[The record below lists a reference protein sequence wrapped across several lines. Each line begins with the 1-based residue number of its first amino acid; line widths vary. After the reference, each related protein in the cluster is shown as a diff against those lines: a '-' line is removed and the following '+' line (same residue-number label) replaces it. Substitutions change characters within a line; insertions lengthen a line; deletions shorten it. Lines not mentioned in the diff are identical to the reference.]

1 MQNILLKHF
10 ASLFKINFNIFDM
23 RMREFTDPKHL
34 FCKDCPHKCD
44 YKNTHLYGCYES
56 ARWDNKYIYYCPME
70 FIFIAISMYDEFKMQ
85 SECIIAGPIIMGDL
99 SDYEETYNIPHM
111 ETYEVNDLAEIMSAA
126 FSNQSS
132 PEAQTTTTDFLNT
145 IYRELEILPSKDN
158 YPIVLEKK
166 LQQAITDG
174 DEKSAR
180 EYLNRLLG
188 EIYFRSNA
196 DFDVIKVRAL
206 ELLVVLSRSAIE
218 GGADPD
224 QIFNLN
230 NNYIQEFNKFD
241 NLEKLSFWL
250 SNIVNRFISYIF
262 EFGDIKHSD
271 IMHKTVAYIKS
282 NYMNKITLEDIAEH
296 VFLSKSHLSKIFNKE
311 MNTTISAFINKIR
324 IEKSK
329 HLLKD
334 GSLSIADIAN
344 LTGFDDQ
351 SYFTK
356 QFKIFTG
363 ISPKKFRDNMG
374 IK

>member
-1 MQNILLKHF
+1 MQNKLLKHF
-10 ASLFKINFNIFDM
+10 VSLFQVEFNMFDM
-23 RMREFTDPKHL
+23 QIREFLESEHF
-34 FCKDCPHKCD
+34 FCEKCPRKCD

-56 ARWDNKYIYYCPME
+56 ARWDSKYIYYCPME
-70 FIFIAISMYDEFKMQ
+70 FIFIAISLYDEFAVQ
-85 SECIIAGPIIMGDL
+85 SECVIAGPIQMGEVLD
-99 SDYEETYNIPHM
+99 SEKVEGIPHM
-111 ETYEVNDLAEIMSAA
+111 EVHEVSDLAEIMFAA
-126 FSNQSS
+126 FSNQVLPGTQVS
-132 PEAQTTTTDFLNT
+132 TTDFLNE
-145 IYRELEILPSKDN
+145 IYRELEILPSEEN

-174 DEKSAR
+174 DEESAR

-196 DFDVIKVRAL
+196 DFEVIKVRAL
-206 ELLVVLSRSAIE
+206 ELLVLLSRSAIE
-218 GGADPD
+218 GGADPN

-230 NNYIQEFNKFD
+230 NNYIQEFNRFD
-241 NLEKLSFWL
+241 SLEKLSFWL

-271 IMHKTVAYIKS
+271 IMHKTVAYIKR
-282 NYMNKITLEDIAEH
+282 NYMNKITLEDIADH
-296 VFLSKSHLSKIFNKE
+296 VYLSKSHLSKVFSEE
-311 MNTTISAFINKIR
+311 MNITISTFINKIR
-324 IEKSK
+324 IEKSR

-334 GSLSIADIAN
+334 NSLSIADVAN

>member
-1 MQNILLKHF
+1 MQNKLLKHF
-10 ASLFKINFNIFDM
+10 VSLFQVEFNMFDM
-23 RMREFTDPKHL
+23 QIREFLESEHF
-34 FCKDCPHKCD
+34 FCEKCPRKCD

-56 ARWDNKYIYYCPME
+56 ARWDSKYIYYCPME
-70 FIFIAISMYDEFKMQ
+70 FIFIAISLYDEFGVQ
-85 SECIIAGPIIMGDL
+85 SECVIAGPIQMGEV
-99 SDYEETYNIPHM
+99 SDFEKVEGIPHM
-111 ETYEVNDLAEIMSAA
+111 EVHKVNDLAEIMFAA
-126 FSNQSS
+126 FSNQALPGTQVS
-132 PEAQTTTTDFLNT
+132 TTDFLNE
-145 IYRELEILPSKDN
+145 IYRELEILPSEEN

-174 DEKSAR
+174 DEESAR

-196 DFDVIKVRAL
+196 DFEVIKVRAL
-206 ELLVVLSRSAIE
+206 ELLVLLSRSAIE
-218 GGADPD
+218 GGADPN

-230 NNYIQEFNKFD
+230 NNYIQEFNRFD
-241 NLEKLSFWL
+241 SLEKLSFWL

-271 IMHKTVAYIKS
+271 IMHKTVAYIKR
-282 NYMNKITLEDIAEH
+282 NYMNKITLEDIADH
-296 VFLSKSHLSKIFNKE
+296 VYLSKSHLSKVFSEE
-311 MNTTISAFINKIR
+311 MNITISTFINKIR
-324 IEKSK
+324 IEKSR

-334 GSLSIADIAN
+334 NSLSIADVAN

>member
-1 MQNILLKHF
+1 MQNKLLKHF
-10 ASLFKINFNIFDM
+10 VSLFGVEFNIFDM
-23 RMREFTDPKHL
+23 RMREFFETKHF
-34 FCKDCPHKCD
+34 FCEDCPRKCD

-56 ARWDNKYIYYCPME
+56 ARWDSKYIYYCPME
-70 FIFIAISMYDEFKMQ
+70 FIFIAISLYDEFGVQ
-85 SECIIAGPIIMGDL
+85 SECIIAGPIQMGEVLD
-99 SDYEETYNIPHM
+99 SEKIEGIPHM
-111 ETYEVNDLAEIMSAA
+111 EVHEVSDLVEIMFAA
-126 FSNQSS
+126 FSNQLS
-132 PEAQTTTTDFLNT
+132 PGTQVSTTDFLNE
-145 IYRELEILPSKDN
+145 IYRELEVLPSEEN

-174 DEKSAR
+174 DEESAR

-196 DFDVIKVRAL
+196 DFEVIKVRAL
-206 ELLVVLSRSAIE
+206 ELLVLLSRSAIE
-218 GGADPD
+218 GGADPN

-230 NNYIQEFNKFD
+230 NNYVQEFNKFD

-271 IMHKTVAYIKS
+271 IMHKTVAYIKR
-282 NYMNKITLEDIAEH
+282 NYMNKITLEDIADH
-296 VFLSKSHLSKIFNKE
+296 VYLSKSHLSKVFSEE
-311 MNTTISAFINKIR
+311 MNITISTFINKIR
-324 IEKSK
+324 IEKSR

-334 GSLSIADIAN
+334 NSLSIADVAN

>member
-1 MQNILLKHF
+1 
-10 ASLFKINFNIFDM
+10 M
-23 RMREFTDPKHL
+23 RIREFSYSSNL
-34 FCKDCPHKCD
+34 FCKDCPRRCD
-44 YKNTHLYGCYES
+44 YTHTHLYGGYES

-70 FIFIAISMYDEFKMQ
+70 FIFIAISMYDEFNMQ
-85 SECIIAGPIIMGDL
+85 SECIIAGPILMGDI
-99 SDYEETYNIPHM
+99 SDFENTYNVPHLETYQ
-111 ETYEVNDLAEIMSAA
+111 VNDLAEIMTAA
-126 FSNQSS
+126 FSKLL
-132 PEAQTTTTDFLNT
+132 PTEAQTSTTDFLNT
-145 IYRELEILPSKDN
+145 IYRELEILPSEDN

-166 LQQAITDG
+166 LQQSITDG

-196 DFDVIKVRAL
+196 DFKVIKVRAL
-206 ELLVVLSRSAIE
+206 ELLVILSRSAIE

-250 SNIVNRFISYIF
+250 SNIVNRFIGYIF

-282 NYMNKITLEDIAEH
+282 NYMNKISLEDIAEH

-344 LTGFDDQ
+344 LTGFEDQ